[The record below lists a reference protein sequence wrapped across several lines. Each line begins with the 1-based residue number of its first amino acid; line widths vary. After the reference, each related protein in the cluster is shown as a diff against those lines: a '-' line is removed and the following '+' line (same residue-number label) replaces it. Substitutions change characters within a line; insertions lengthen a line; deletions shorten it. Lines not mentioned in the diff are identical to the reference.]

1 MSHETKHL
9 HPTMGTADA
18 SPKGSCRVAERWYI
32 PRVPSTPSGVE
43 MLDAFIIQRIRR
55 EQESTLP
62 AREPLRI
69 EVPREPPPQWRG
81 QEDPRGEGT
90 QDPPTDRGVAIIDFT
105 I

>member
-1 MSHETKHL
+1 MSNETDHL
-9 HPTMGTADA
+9 QTILDTADA
-18 SPKGSCRVAERWYI
+18 PLNGSCRVAGRWYI
-32 PRVPSTPSGVE
+32 PNVTPTPSGVE

-62 AREPLRI
+62 ARQPLRI

-81 QEDPRGEGT
+81 QRDPRAEDT